1 MLKICAFTPSSGCGV
16 FFSWSCWQPLLSI
29 ILTRLGSPKPCI
41 GCLHLAVNSVFCLTW
56 MVCTCF
62 SPVSVL
68 FLSPLLLWLLFVLI
82 LFLDQKALVAN
93 HQNLNIASRDQGN
106 YNRNAKFLRPKESN
120 QRMIDVN
127 DLRKGVTFTV
137 DNNIYKV
144 LEYSHNKPGR
154 GNATIRT
161 TLRDLR
167 TGATIQR
174 TFTSGDR
181 VQDIR
186 VDSDTV
192 EYLYNDGEFLHFM
205 DITTYDQHEL
215 RSDVFGDDVGFLR
228 ENMQLK
234 LSSYDG
240 EIIDYEL
247 PTTVEH
253 KIIEAENAI
262 AGDTATGATKK
273 VITETGLKVTVPLFV
288 NVGDTIRV
296 DTRDGSYITRV

>member
-1 MLKICAFTPSSGCGV
+1 
-16 FFSWSCWQPLLSI
+16 
-29 ILTRLGSPKPCI
+29 
-41 GCLHLAVNSVFCLTW
+41 
-56 MVCTCF
+56 
-62 SPVSVL
+62 
-68 FLSPLLLWLLFVLI
+68 
-82 LFLDQKALVAN
+82 
-93 HQNLNIASRDQGN
+93 
-106 YNRNAKFLRPKESN
+106 
-120 QRMIDVN
+120 MIDVN

-137 DNNIYKV
+137 DGSIYRV
-144 LEYSHNKPGR
+144 LEYQHNKPGR

-186 VDSDTV
+186 VESSVV
-192 EYLYNDGEFLHFM
+192 EYLYNDSEFLHFM
-205 DITTYDQHEL
+205 DTETFDQHEL
-215 RSDVFGDDVGFLR
+215 RADTFGDDMRFLK

-247 PTTVEH
+247 PTTVDYKVTESE
-253 KIIEAENAI
+253 IAV

-273 VITETGLKVTVPLFV
+273 VTTETGLKVTVPLFV
-288 NVGDTIRV
+288 AVGDKIRV
-296 DTRDGSYITRV
+296 DTRDGSYLTRV